1 MLFGRVTYEG
11 FAAAWPT
18 ITDGFADRMNGI
30 PKYVASRTLGEVE
43 WQNSRLI
50 EGDVVEAVSALKQED
65 GQNILVGGSGELADT
80 LLRADLVDEL
90 RFLVSPV
97 VLGSGR
103 RFFKEGS
110 PPKVMELVGAVP
122 FASGVLALTY
132 RLGACGRVTGR
143 RVRWSHALPRC
154 PRNARHRAG
163 RGRDGGADLHAARD
177 GRDAGRRA
185 RPARAVLDGS
195 G

>member
-1 MLFGRVTYEG
+1 MMRNVVVSEFVTMDGVWEDPGGSENTEHGGWSFKFWSDESSKYKHDELLAADAMLLGRITYEG

-18 ITDGFADRMNGI
+18 MTDESGFADRMNGL
-30 PKYVASRTLGEVE
+30 PKYVASKTLAKLE
-43 WQNSRLI
+43 WQNSHLI
-50 EGDVVEAVSALKQED
+50 EGDVVEAVAALKQED
-65 GQNILVGGSGELADT
+65 GQNILVAGSGELADT

-110 PPKVMELVGAVP
+110 APKVMELVEAAT

-132 RLGACGRVTGR
+132 R
-143 RVRWSHALPRC
+143 
-154 PRNARHRAG
+154 
-163 RGRDGGADLHAARD
+163 
-177 GRDAGRRA
+177 
-185 RPARAVLDGS
+185 PAREAA
-195 G
+195 